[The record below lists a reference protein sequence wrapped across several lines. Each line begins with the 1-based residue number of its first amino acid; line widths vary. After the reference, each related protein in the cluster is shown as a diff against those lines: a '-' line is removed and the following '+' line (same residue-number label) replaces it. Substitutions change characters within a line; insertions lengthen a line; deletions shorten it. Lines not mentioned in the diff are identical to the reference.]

1 MNPIAALP
9 MYNVSPA
16 LAADWHALLADV
28 LRNVEPRAAI
38 VEPDDLHAFW
48 RRPDLLLSQTCGYPY
63 VLGLHAHVQL
73 IATPR
78 FDASG
83 CEGANYSSVLVTRDD
98 APFDSIEA
106 CRGARAAFNSADSNS
121 GYNALRHSV
130 APHAKHGTFF
140 GATLETGSHLG
151 SLRAVAE
158 DRADLAAIDCVT
170 MAFARDAYP
179 ELTGR
184 LREIGYTRSSPGLP
198 LIASTHV
205 APEQAEALR
214 DALDEAVAA
223 QPGRARRL
231 RLKGFSRLPP
241 EAYESIRQ
249 MENEARVANY
259 ARLA

>member
-1 MNPIAALP
+1 MEKIAALP

-28 LRNVEPRAAI
+28 LRRVEPSAAI
-38 VEPDDLHAFW
+38 VEPEDLHAFW

-63 VLGLHAHVQL
+63 VLGLHEHVQL
-73 IATPR
+73 IATPQ
-78 FDASG
+78 FDAPG
-83 CEGANYSSVLVTRDD
+83 CEGANYSSVLVTRND
-98 APFDSIEA
+98 ATFDSLEA
-106 CRGARAAFNSADSNS
+106 LRGARAAFNSSDSNS
-121 GYNALRHSV
+121 GYSALRHAI
-130 APHAKHGTFF
+130 APHAIDGRFF

-151 SLRAVAE
+151 SMRAVVD
-158 DRADLAAIDCVT
+158 DRADVAAIDCVT
-170 MAFARDAYP
+170 LAFARDAYP

-198 LIASTHV
+198 LIASKLVT
-205 APEQAEALR
+205 PETADALR
-214 DALDEAVAA
+214 NALDEALTA
-223 QPGRARRL
+223 QPERAQRL
-231 RLKGFSRLPP
+231 KLKGFSHLPP